1 MSGSC
6 IGLGGGGHV
15 DGQDE
20 DEERGER
27 INGFW
32 YVK

>member
-6 IGLGGGGHV
+6 SGWGGGHV

-20 DEERGER
+20 ERGDR